1 MQTKEVLTALREK
14 YRLTQAEMAE
24 KLFVT
29 RQAVSRWETG
39 ETVPGPDTLKLISKT
54 FDVSINTLLGA
65 PRKLVC
71 QCCGMPLY
79 EDGVI
84 SREPEGDFNED
95 YCKWCYAGGKFVYRS
110 LPELVD
116 FLAPNMAKQYHL
128 DEKTVRES
136 LEKQL
141 PQLKHW
147 QKEA

>member
-14 YRLTQAEMAE
+14 YRL
-24 KLFVT
+24 
-29 RQAVSRWETG
+29 TG